1 MAQPRASS
9 RAVVR
14 DILAQIVESCL
25 SLVVHRHPHL
35 RGPYILGS
43 VATGNPSP
51 SLDVVLIEVSV
62 DFGARRAVE
71 KLLTLWRSNYRYDWD
86 VRFAFV

>member
-25 SLVVHRHPHL
+25 SLVGHRHPHL
-35 RGPYILGS
+35 RGPYKLGS

-71 KLLTLWRSNYRYDWD
+71 KLMS
-86 VRFAFV
+86 

>member
-14 DILAQIVESCL
+14 DMLAQIVESCL

-62 DFGARRAVE
+62 DFGAPRAVE
-71 KLLTLWRSNYRYDWD
+71 K
-86 VRFAFV
+86 